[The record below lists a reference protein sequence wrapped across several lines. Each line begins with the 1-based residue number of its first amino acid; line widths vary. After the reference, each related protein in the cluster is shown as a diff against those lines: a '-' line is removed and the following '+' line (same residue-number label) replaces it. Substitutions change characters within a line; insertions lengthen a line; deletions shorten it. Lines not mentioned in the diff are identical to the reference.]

1 MSSKSASKSQGTVLW
16 RVSKKFNFAAEK
28 ILPESFV
35 FCVIL
40 MLVVFV
46 LSLFCGKTPL
56 SVLPPPWMS
65 CWTTLSATISFLW

>member
-1 MSSKSASKSQGTVLW
+1 MSSKSEVKSQGTLLW

-28 ILPESFV
+28 IIPESFV

-56 SVLPPPWMS
+56 ELLIACSISLPWPFRWG
-65 CWTTLSATISFLW
+65 